1 MPSTPQ
7 NDTKSWA
14 VTLEQD
20 PETGE
25 LLLPFPVDLL
35 NQMGWSEGTDIF
47 WDVQDNGSII
57 IREKKPQ
64 NSLRRRSLAELN
76 DVLDEI
82 VARNPVEMKQLED
95 YIEEQIRK
103 ANDDRISSRS

>member
-1 MPSTPQ
+1 
-7 NDTKSWA
+7 
-14 VTLEQD
+14 
-20 PETGE
+20 
-25 LLLPFPVDLL
+25 
-35 NQMGWSEGTDIF
+35 
-47 WDVQDNGSII
+47 
-57 IREKKPQ
+57 
-64 NSLRRRSLAELN
+64 LN